1 MTRNSNELVGQSVA
15 GCELIRELGRGTN
28 GVVYL
33 AKHKQLNRQVA
44 CKIISSDLQEDPDFL
59 DNLFTEAANAAKLSH
74 PNVIQAL
81 DAGDSDGIK
90 YFMME
95 FVDGN
100 SLEYIRTNSPEMI
113 STEFLLNLSLQLAV
127 AMDFAWC
134 NHKMTH
140 GDIKPGN
147 IMLTRE
153 DRILKVGDL
162 GLARSSNG
170 ATGDPADVMVT
181 PLYAAPEIITQQ
193 QISPDPRS
201 DIYSFGIMLYEL
213 FCGTTPFT
221 GTVEELL
228 QSHVY
233 QMPKPLF
240 KMNPDMDKELSQLID
255 SMISKNPEYRP
266 KDWKALKVALQGIY
280 NRLHPAVQVPK
291 VGNSAAGQAP
301 PILNQ
306 TSANNIGKSWSAE
319 EQKKKTLLEKA
330 PWLLPAALLVL
341 ILIALLSIVINL
353 GLFK

>member
-147 IMLTRE
+147 IMLTRK

-201 DIYSFGIMLYEL
+201 DIYSFGVMFYEL
-213 FCGTTPFT
+213 ACGTAPFT
-221 GTVEELL
+221 GSLDEIIDAHINSVPESLHT
-228 QSHVY
+228 
-233 QMPKPLF
+233 
-240 KMNPDMDKELSQLID
+240 MNPDLDRELARFIDTMLAKDMQSRPADWKTVYAALKSIYLRLFPNSRIPAELST
-255 SMISKNPEYRP
+255 
-266 KDWKALKVALQGIY
+266 VAPSRSGSRIT
-280 NRLHPAVQVPK
+280 
-291 VGNSAAGQAP
+291 
-301 PILNQ
+301 
-306 TSANNIGKSWSAE
+306 TSSWSA
-319 EQKKKTLLEKA
+319 KSPADKTFWEKY
-330 PWLLPAALLVL
+330 PWVLPAVMILL
-341 ILIALLSIVINL
+341 ILLALISIPFSL
-353 GLFK
+353 GIF